1 MKKIGLAAGLITV
14 ALGATLATS
23 MTSTASA
30 HHSFA
35 AFNTTTEKTITGS
48 VKQVDWT
55 NPHTWIWVDVANDKG
70 SVDTFGFEGMSPN
83 YLARRGWTKSTLKP
97 GDKISVKFRPM
108 KDGSN
113 GGMFMT
119 ATLPTG
125 QVVSMTGQP
134 IDP

>member
-1 MKKIGLAAGLITV
+1 MKKPGLAAGLMTV
-14 ALGATLATS
+14 ALGAAS
-23 MTSTASA
+23 MTATASA

-35 AFNTTTEKTITGS
+35 AFNTTTEKTVTGT

-70 SVDTFGFEGMSPN
+70 SVETFGFEGMSPN
-83 YLARRGWTKSTLKP
+83 YLARRGWSKSTLKP
-97 GDKISVKFRPM
+97 GDKISITFRPM

-113 GGMFMT
+113 GGMFMN
-119 ATLPTG
+119 AKRPTG
-125 QVVSMTGQP
+125 EVLSMTGQP